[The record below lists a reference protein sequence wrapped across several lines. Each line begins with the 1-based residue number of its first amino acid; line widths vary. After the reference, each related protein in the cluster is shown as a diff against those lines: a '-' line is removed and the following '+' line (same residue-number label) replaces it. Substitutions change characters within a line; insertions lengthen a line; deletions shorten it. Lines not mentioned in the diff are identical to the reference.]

1 MFMLLNGTSVLS
13 KCIKV
18 TKAEKVYIFFNS
30 IGKVAYELLQGASIY
45 TSVII
50 THPDLAVHAWKL
62 SLDYVILVPR
72 PSVYFGQR
80 GSGNKNG
87 IM

>member
-1 MFMLLNGTSVLS
+1 MNCCKEHQFTLR
-13 KCIKV
+13 
-18 TKAEKVYIFFNS
+18 
-30 IGKVAYELLQGASIY
+30 
-45 TSVII
+45 SVII